1 MSRKKRKSRSSKKGT
16 RSPSTSSGQARQK
29 GSGKWLYVVIPILAA
44 VLIGVGGGWFLAQR
58 GDASSA
64 ETEITLAP
72 VSQLPEKVRRA
83 PPVVQEGY
91 RFAIANPEVLAK
103 LPCYCGCGSMGHT
116 SDLDCFIQEFKPD
129 GTIVFGY
136 HAFE

>member
-1 MSRKKRKSRSSKKGT
+1 MTRKKRKPRKGRKGERSRQG
-16 RSPSTSSGQARQK
+16 
-29 GSGKWLYVVIPILAA
+29 GSGKWLYVAIPILAA
-44 VLIGVGGGWFLAQR
+44 LLIGVGGGWFLARR
-58 GDASSA
+58 GDTGS
-64 ETEITLAP
+64 TVPEIQLAP

-91 RFAIANPEVLAK
+91 RFAIANPDVLAK

-116 SDLDCFIQEFKPD
+116 SDLDCFIEEFKPD
-129 GTIVFGY
+129 GSIVFGY

>member
-1 MSRKKRKSRSSKKGT
+1 MSRKKQRSRRDRKGARS
-16 RSPSTSSGQARQK
+16 RQK
-29 GSGKWLYVVIPILAA
+29 GLGRWLYVLPLLAA
-44 VLIGVGGGWFLAQR
+44 LLIGVGGGWLLTRR
-58 GDASSA
+58 GDAGS
-64 ETEITLAP
+64 TGPEIQLAP
-72 VSQLPEKVRRA
+72 ISQLPEKVRRA

-103 LPCYCGCGSMGHT
+103 LPCYCGCGSMGHK

>member
-1 MSRKKRKSRSSKKGT
+1 MTRKKQKSGRDRKRARS
-16 RSPSTSSGQARQK
+16 RQK
-29 GSGKWLYVVIPILAA
+29 RLGKWLYVAIPILAA
-44 VLIGVGGGWFLAQR
+44 VLIGVGGGWLLARR
-58 GDASSA
+58 GDTGS
-64 ETEITLAP
+64 TGIEIQLAP

-103 LPCYCGCGSMGHT
+103 LPCYCGCGSMGHM

-129 GTIVFGY
+129 GSIVFGY